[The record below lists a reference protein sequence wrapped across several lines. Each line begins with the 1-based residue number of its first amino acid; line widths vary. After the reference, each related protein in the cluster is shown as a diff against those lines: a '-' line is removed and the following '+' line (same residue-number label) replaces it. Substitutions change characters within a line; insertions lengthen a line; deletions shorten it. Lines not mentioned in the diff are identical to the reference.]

1 MSDNDKFSELDEKI
15 SNLSSSVMDVQLTQQ
30 TMSQHLRVSN
40 ISTRLDQLEK
50 RQDEVIKL
58 LSQLRNE
65 LAGISSGM
73 ARRDSLMLNTGL
85 GNLRR
90 DSFND
95 NGSRRNSGLITD
107 ALLDTDQMI
116 ERSWRA
122 FKKIE
127 ALSQGKT
134 MPVMEVEPW
143 TPSDEVKQNIDKL
156 FERQFQLSP
165 WVREK
170 RLRNTLRLILKD
182 HLEPGPLRRSTVTKI
197 VHDAHQTFPL
207 WRSQIK
213 EAMFNSWD
221 TVQDMSFKEAAGVI
235 FAQFSQNRLA
245 DEQESVELYAEHMIE
260 VGQYLRR
267 KASERAERAG
277 RPANPQS
284 AITNSKYWYEVRKK
298 INEVLETKR
307 ELVRRKSS
315 SQGENESDGDDDED
329 YFSPDCTQI
338 DVASRERSQSDVQ
351 GKAEHRHSNDSGVES
366 PV

>member
-1 MSDNDKFSELDEKI
+1 MSDNDKFSELDDKI
-15 SNLSSSVMDVQLTQQ
+15 SNLSSSVMDVQRNQLTQN
-30 TMSQHLRVSN
+30 TMSQHLQVSN

-58 LSQLRNE
+58 LSLLRNE

-73 ARRDSLMLNTGL
+73 ARRDSLIINTGF
-85 GNLRR
+85 GTLRR
-90 DSFND
+90 DSTNE
-95 NGSRRNSGLITD
+95 NGSRRNSGFITD
-107 ALLDTDQMI
+107 ALL
-116 ERSWRA
+116 
-122 FKKIE
+122 
-127 ALSQGKT
+127 GKT
-134 MPVMEVEPW
+134 MPVMEVDPW
-143 TPSDEVKQNIDKL
+143 TPTDEVQQSIDKM

-197 VHDAHQTFPL
+197 VHDAHQTFPQ

-221 TVQDMSFKEAAGVI
+221 TVQEMSFKDAAGVI

-298 INEVLETKR
+298 INEVLESKK

-329 YFSPDCTQI
+329 YFSPACAQI
-338 DVASRERSQSDVQ
+338 DGRDVARERSDDKD
-351 GKAEHRHSNDSGVES
+351 KAERASHRLSNDSGVES